1 MMLGHKELTAE
12 EKEIIESRRIK
23 VNRVA
28 DGVFLVPAVI
38 IFVFFAKDAVFVGV
52 GVVRTVL
59 WGLLVAGL
67 LAGVRI
73 GRKTFI
79 ILTLTLNF
87 IAVSFISAM
96 SLFTFGFSSRS
107 KWKYN
112 SQRKYVDRMHN
123 GHSDCFPNKLPK
135 DIKGYSIDYLPSIMQ
150 GTGHFRV
157 HFRTSAQQL
166 EEYEKT
172 YSAQALYTI
181 PLEKFGGLL
190 RVEVEEI
197 APGAEAKI
205 ENDKTI
211 DIAYDHK
218 FWEGHDKDATVY
230 VVSAVHNW
238 NHPHSGA
245 VIINKAEGMVEFT
258 HLG

>member
-1 MMLGHKELTAE
+1 MLGFKEPTPE
-12 EKEIIESRRIK
+12 EKERIDKRRIK
-23 VNRVA
+23 LNRIA
-28 DGVFLVPAVI
+28 DLIVLVPAVI
-38 IFVFFAKDAVFVGV
+38 MLAFCVKDVVFVGV
-52 GVVRTVL
+52 GIVRTVL
-59 WGLLVAGL
+59 WGMLAASL
-67 LAGVRI
+67 LAGVI
-73 GRKTFI
+73 KGRKNFI
-79 ILTLTLNF
+79 IFTLVINF
-87 IAVSFISAM
+87 IAFVFVSAISLY
-96 SLFTFGFSSRS
+96 SFGFSSKS

-112 SQRKYVDRMHN
+112 AQRKYVDRMHN
-123 GHSDCFPNKLPK
+123 GRSDCFPDELPE
-135 DIKGYSIDYLPSIMQ
+135 DISDYSIEYMPSIMQ

-157 HFRTSAQQL
+157 HFRTSPQQL

-181 PLEKFGGLL
+181 PLENFGGNFD
-190 RVEVEEI
+190 VGVKEF
-197 APGAEAKI
+197 APGAEVKF
-205 ENDKTI
+205 ED
-211 DIAYDHK
+211 DQSLSVAYNRE